1 MPNNYRK
8 PVTRSLRQRMTDAE
22 TRLWYLL
29 RGRHLAD
36 AKFRRQFPIG
46 PYVADFFC
54 HEYGLIVEVDG
65 GQHLESRRDAERT
78 SYLEQRGYTVLR
90 FWNDEVLK
98 NQDAV
103 QAKILEVLLSRAP
116 SPAAARRPLPE
127 GEANNNN
134 GSRT

>member
-1 MPNNYRK
+1 MPNNYRR
-8 PVTRSLRQRMTDAE
+8 PLTRSLRQRMTDAE

-29 RGRHLAD
+29 RSRRLAD

-54 HEYGLIVEVDG
+54 HESGLIIEVDG
-65 GQHLESRRDAERT
+65 GQHADNQRDAERT
-78 SYLEQRGYTVLR
+78 RYLERRGYAVLR

-98 NQDAV
+98 SQDAV

-116 SPAAARRPLPE
+116 SPAATRRPLPE
-127 GEANNNN
+127 GEANNN
-134 GSRT
+134 GSPT